1 MDAEEIINDLYENS
15 LNNRP
20 SFSDA
25 MLHHMKQEIDKIKD
39 EAIKWHQIH
48 KKYIK

>member
-25 MLHHMKQEIDKIKD
+25 MLNHMKQEIDKIKD
-39 EAIKWHQIH
+39 EAIKWHQRH
-48 KKYIK
+48 KKNI